1 MKAII
6 LAAGKGT
13 RLDGAAVKPK
23 CLVDVGGSTLL
34 HRQIETL
41 RSLNVTKIVVVVGFG
56 ADSIR
61 EECDDEISFVENNQ
75 FAETSSL
82 YSLWLAR
89 EHLSDG
95 FVVLN
100 SDVLFHPQML
110 ADLLDSEH
118 GDALL
123 ISDSDPNPLGDEEMK
138 IKVRDHKVI
147 DISKE
152 IDPVDADGENVG
164 IVKFSASGA
173 KFLVDYMNKLIDSGA
188 VKHWAPRAFLEF
200 ARNHPLH
207 ALSTRGLPWIE
218 IDFPEDYQR
227 AVNEVLPRIESSTGV
242 LAAKGQERKEEF
254 NSRGI
259 NLSLHPAV
267 TTFDES

>member
-23 CLVDVGGSTLL
+23 CLVEIGGVTLL
-34 HRQIETL
+34 QRQIEAL
-41 RSLNVTKIVVVVGFG
+41 HDANIKRIVVVVGFG

-61 EECDDEISFVENNQ
+61 EECGSDVTFVENIH

-89 EHLSDG
+89 EHLGDG

-100 SDVLFHPQML
+100 SDVLFHPQLL
-110 ADLLDSEH
+110 ARLLESSRADE
-118 GDALL
+118 LL
-123 ISDSDPNPLGDEEMK
+123 LSDTETAPLGDEEMK
-138 IKVRDHKVI
+138 VKLKEDCVV

-152 IDPVDADGENVG
+152 IDPQEADGENVG
-164 IVKFSASGA
+164 IVKFSAEGA
-173 KFLVDYMNKLIDSGA
+173 KALVGYMDELIASGA
-188 VKHWAPRAFLEF
+188 VKDWAPRAFREF
-200 ARNHPLH
+200 ALNHPLH
-207 ALSTRGLPWIE
+207 ALSTGGLPWIE

-227 AVNEVLPRIESSTGV
+227 AVTEVYPRIESA
-242 LAAKGQERKEEF
+242 LAR
-254 NSRGI
+254 
-259 NLSLHPAV
+259 
-267 TTFDES
+267 DEALTKA

>member
-23 CLVDVGGSTLL
+23 CLVEIGGSTLL
-34 HRQIETL
+34 HRQIDTL
-41 RSLNVTKIVVVVGFG
+41 RSLDVKKIVVVIGFG
-56 ADSIR
+56 GDSIR
-61 EECDDEISFVENNQ
+61 QECGEEISFVENIQ

-89 EHLSDG
+89 EHLTDG

-110 ADLLDSEH
+110 ADLIESDRD
-118 GDALL
+118 DALL
-123 ISDSDPNPLGDEEMK
+123 ISDTDPSPLGDEEMK
-138 IKVRDHKVI
+138 VKVKEELVV
-147 DISKE
+147 DISKD
-152 IDPVDADGENVG
+152 IDPLEADGENVG
-164 IVKFSASGA
+164 IVKFSPSGA
-173 KFLVDYMNKLIDSGA
+173 KLLLDYMNTIIESGA
-188 VKHWAPRAFLEF
+188 VKDWAPRAFREF
-200 ARNHPLH
+200 ARRHPLH

-227 AVNEVLPRIESSTGV
+227 AINEIFPKIESQ
-242 LAAKGQERKEEF
+242 A
-254 NSRGI
+254 GI
-259 NLSLHPAV
+259 WAPVVNPSLHPAV
-267 TTFDES
+267 TASDEP

>member
-23 CLVDVGGSTLL
+23 CLVEVGGLTLL

-41 RSLNVTKIVVVVGFG
+41 QSLDLKEIVVVVGFG

-61 EECDDEISFVENNQ
+61 EACGNEITFVENLR

-89 EHLSDG
+89 EHLREG

-100 SDVLFHPQML
+100 SDVLFHPQLL
-110 ADLLDSEH
+110 ADLLESSRDN
-118 GDALL
+118 ALL
-123 ISDSDPNPLGDEEMK
+123 LSDANKDTPLGDEEMK
-138 IKVRDHKVI
+138 VKVQDELVV
-147 DISKE
+147 DISKDM
-152 IDPVDADGENVG
+152 DPLEADGENVG

-173 KFLVDYMNKLIDSGA
+173 KLLVEYMEKLIAAGG

-200 ARNHPLH
+200 AQHHPLH

-218 IDFPEDYQR
+218 IDFPEDYRR
-227 AVNEVLPRIESSTGV
+227 AVEEVFPQMESQQV
-242 LAAKGQERKEEF
+242 LA
-254 NSRGI
+254 
-259 NLSLHPAV
+259 
-267 TTFDES
+267 

>member
-23 CLVDVGGSTLL
+23 CLVDVGGTTLL

-41 RSLNVTKIVVVVGFG
+41 RSLNVAKIVVVVGFG
-56 ADSIR
+56 ANSIR
-61 EECDDEISFVENNQ
+61 EECDREIDFVENDK

-89 EHLSDG
+89 DHLTEG

-110 ADLLDSEH
+110 ADLFESEYAN
-118 GDALL
+118 ALL
-123 ISDSDPNPLGDEEMK
+123 LSDTDTTGSAPLGDEEMK
-138 IKVRDHKVI
+138 VKVRDHLVV
-147 DISKE
+147 DISKQM
-152 IDPVDADGENVG
+152 DPLDADGENVG

-173 KFLVDYMNKLIDSGA
+173 KLLINYMNTLIDAGA
-188 VKHWAPRAFLEF
+188 VKDWAPRAFLEF

-227 AVNEVLPRIESSTGV
+227 AVNEVLPRIESMTGV
-242 LAAKGQERKEEF
+242 W
-254 NSRGI
+254 SSSI
-259 NLSLHPAV
+259 NPSLRPAV
-267 TTFDES
+267 ITFDEP